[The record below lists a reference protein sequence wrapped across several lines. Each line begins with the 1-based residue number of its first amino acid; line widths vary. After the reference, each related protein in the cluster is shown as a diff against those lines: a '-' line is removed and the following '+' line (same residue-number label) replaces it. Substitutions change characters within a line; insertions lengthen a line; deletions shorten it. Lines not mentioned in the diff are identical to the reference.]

1 MRSMGVFGLGAF
13 GQLLVRHLRPFFVLS
28 ACDPAPGAQAFAA
41 REGLDLVPAKVCARA
56 DYVVLAVPVLQIG
69 PLARAIAPHVRP
81 GATIIDV
88 ASVKLGPAQ
97 QMAAA
102 LPAHVRL
109 IGTHPLFGPQS
120 AAHGIAGLKI
130 ALCPLRGATP
140 GRVRRLQAF
149 LQDQLHLDAFISNP
163 DRHDRDMAMVQGL
176 THLIARVLDEMEPLP
191 RRQTT
196 RSFDY
201 LLKAMELVRGDSEE
215 LFRAIE
221 RENPYA
227 AQVRRRFFQ
236 LTGALRAQLRDS
248 SAPDNP
254 QD

>member
-13 GQLLVRHLRPFFVLS
+13 GQLLVRHLRPHFALS
-28 ACDPAPGAQAFAA
+28 ACDPAPDAHTFAA
-41 REGLDLVPAKVCARA
+41 REGLDLVPVEACARA

-69 PLARAIAPHVRP
+69 PVARAIAPHVRP

-102 LPAHVRL
+102 LPAHVR
-109 IGTHPLFGPQS
+109 IVGTHPLFGPQS
-120 AAHGIAGLKI
+120 AAQGIDGLKI
-130 ALCPLRGATP
+130 ALCPVRGAGP
-140 GRVRRLQAF
+140 GRLRRMQAF
-149 LQDQLHLDAFISNP
+149 LQKQLHLDAFIS
-163 DRHDRDMAMVQGL
+163 DADSHDRDMAIVQGL
-176 THLIARVLDEMEPLP
+176 THLIARVLDDMEPLP

-196 RSFDY
+196 LSFDY

-227 AQVRRRFFQ
+227 AQVRQRFFT
-236 LTGALRAQLRDS
+236 LTEALRAALREQPAKDS
-248 SAPDNP
+248 LHD
-254 QD
+254 